1 MSDMS
6 EERRADETVDDA
18 LLMAHDEPVEG
29 HHGVLEALDEQG
41 HASFTTVFSHAL
53 RGEPCHVVGLGPE
66 PQHLPMHDWV
76 RGADADDES
85 LVGLCVGPTLDIGCG
100 PGRLSAA
107 LSAAGH
113 VVLGIDVVH
122 EAVGQTRSRGVAA
135 LRRDVFD
142 QIPGEGRWRSGLL
155 ADGNVGIGGD
165 PEALLKR
172 VRQLL
177 DPRGRVVV
185 ELAEPGVASTTHWA
199 ALECAG
205 VRSRRFRW
213 SVVGVDDIE
222 ELAAAVGFAVTSTQ
236 QHGSRWSAV
245 LEEPR

>member
-1 MSDMS
+1 MS
-6 EERRADETVDDA
+6 EEHLYVE
-18 LLMAHDEPVEG
+18 EPVEDAFAVEAPT
-29 HHGVLEALDEQG
+29 GVLEALDEDG
-41 HASFTTVFSHAL
+41 LASFTTVFSHAL
-53 RGEPCHVVGLGPE
+53 RGEPCHVVGLGVE
-66 PQHLPMHDWV
+66 PQHLPMGDWA
-76 RGADADDES
+76 RTADVLDQS
-85 LVGLCVGPTLDIGCG
+85 LIAQCVGSTLDIGCG

-107 LSAAGH
+107 LAENGH

-122 EAVGQTRSRGVAA
+122 EAVGQTRQRGVAA

-142 QIPGEGRWRSGLL
+142 RLPGEGRWRSALL

-177 DPRGRVVV
+177 DPTGRVVV
-185 ELAEPGVASTTHWA
+185 EVAGPGTPFTTHWA

-205 VRSRRFRW
+205 TRSRAFRW
-213 SVVGVDDIE
+213 SVVGVDDIGE
-222 ELAAAVGFAVTSTQ
+222 IATAVGFGLASTHR
-236 QHGSRWSAV
+236 HGEARWSVV

>member
-1 MSDMS
+1 MS
-6 EERRADETVDDA
+6 EEQLSV
-18 LLMAHDEPVEG
+18 EPAGDPFSPLEPPA
-29 HHGVLEALDEQG
+29 GVLEALDDDGQ
-41 HASFTTVFSHAL
+41 ASFTTVFSHAL

-66 PQHLPMHDWV
+66 PQHLPMADWT
-76 RGADADDES
+76 READS
-85 LVGLCVGPTLDIGCG
+85 LDQSLIAQCVGSTLDIGCG

-107 LSAAGH
+107 LAENGH

-122 EAVGQTRSRGVAA
+122 EAVGQTRQRGVAA

-142 QIPGEGRWRSGLL
+142 RLPGEGRWRSALL

-177 DPRGRVVV
+177 DPTGRVVV
-185 ELAEPGVASTTHWA
+185 EVAPPGVPFTTHWA

-205 VRSRRFRW
+205 TRSRPFRW
-213 SVVGVDDIE
+213 SVVGVDDVGDI
-222 ELAAAVGFAVTSTQ
+222 AAAVGFGVASTHR
-236 QHGSRWSAV
+236 HGEDRWSVV
-245 LEEPR
+245 LEEQR

>member
-1 MSDMS
+1 MSG
-6 EERRADETVDDA
+6 EPTP
-18 LLMAHDEPVEG
+18 EPVEG
-29 HHGVLEALDEQG
+29 VFDPFGRDADPPAGVLEALDDEGQ
-41 HASFTTVFSHAL
+41 ASFSTVFSHAL

-66 PQHLPMHDWV
+66 PQHLPVGEWT
-76 RGADADDES
+76 RAADDDDRS
-85 LVGLCVGPTLDIGCG
+85 MIAHCLGSTLDIGCG

-107 LSAAGH
+107 LAEAGH

-122 EAVGQTRSRGVAA
+122 EAVGQTRQRGVAA

-142 QIPGEGRWRSGLL
+142 RLPGEGRWRSALL

-177 DPRGRVVV
+177 EPAGRVI
-185 ELAEPGVASTTHWA
+185 AEVAGPGTPFSTHWA

-205 VRSRRFRW
+205 TRSRPFRW
-213 SVVGVDDIE
+213 SVVGIDDVEHI
-222 ELAAAVGFAVTSTQ
+222 AAAVGLAVAATHR
-236 QHGSRWSAV
+236 HGPDRWSVV
-245 LEEPR
+245 LEDPR

>member
-1 MSDMS
+1 MS
-6 EERRADETVDDA
+6 EEHLSAELSEDPFSP
-18 LLMAHDEPVEG
+18 LEPPA
-29 HHGVLEALDEQG
+29 GVLEALDDDGQ
-41 HASFTTVFSHAL
+41 ASFTTVFSHAL

-66 PQHLPMHDWV
+66 PQHLPMADWT
-76 RGADADDES
+76 READS
-85 LVGLCVGPTLDIGCG
+85 LDQSLIAQCVGSTLDIGCG

-107 LSAAGH
+107 LAENGH

-122 EAVGQTRSRGVAA
+122 EAVGQTRLRGVAA

-142 QIPGEGRWRSGLL
+142 RLPGEGRWRSALL

-177 DPRGRVVV
+177 DPTGRVVV
-185 ELAEPGVASTTHWA
+185 EVASPGIPFTTHWA

-205 VRSRRFRW
+205 TRSRPFRW
-213 SVVGVDDIE
+213 SVVGVDDVGDI
-222 ELAAAVGFAVTSTQ
+222 AAAVGFGVASTHR
-236 QHGSRWSAV
+236 HGEDRWSVV

>member
-1 MSDMS
+1 MS
-6 EERRADETVDDA
+6 EEHVSAELSGDPFSPLDPPT
-18 LLMAHDEPVEG
+18 
-29 HHGVLEALDEQG
+29 GVLEALDDDGQ
-41 HASFTTVFSHAL
+41 ASFTTVFSHAL

-66 PQHLPMHDWV
+66 PQHLPMADWT
-76 RGADADDES
+76 READS
-85 LVGLCVGPTLDIGCG
+85 LDQSLIAQCVGSTLDIGCG

-107 LSAAGH
+107 LAENGH

-122 EAVGQTRSRGVAA
+122 EAVGQTRQRGVAA

-142 QIPGEGRWRSGLL
+142 RLPGEGRWRSALL

-177 DPRGRVVV
+177 DPAGRVVV
-185 ELAEPGVASTTHWA
+185 EVASPGIPFTTHWA

-205 VRSRRFRW
+205 TRSRPFRW
-213 SVVGVDDIE
+213 SVVGVDDIGDI
-222 ELAAAVGFAVTSTQ
+222 AAAVGFGLASTHR
-236 QHGSRWSAV
+236 HGEDRWSVV